1 MGVHVGGRPVRGP
14 AGVSDG
20 GRRGRHRVTFHA
32 FDEIGEPSGLLA
44 HHCMPH
50 ARSDERHS
58 RRVVPAVFQAL
69 QFLKTHLRGLPHAAE
84 TLPAYPTIPHMVSQ
98 LSPDATKPPTS
109 QSAM

>member
-69 QFLKTHLRGLPHAAE
+69 QSLKTHLRGLAARGRNI
-84 TLPAYPTIPHMVSQ
+84 TCIS
-98 LSPDATKPPTS
+98 DD
-109 QSAM
+109 SAHGLTA

>member
-1 MGVHVGGRPVRGP
+1 MAQRVCPMAAVAGGIGLRSRF
-14 AGVSDG
+14 
-20 GRRGRHRVTFHA
+20 RRDWR
-32 FDEIGEPSGLLA
+32 PSGLLA

-58 RRVVPAVFQAL
+58 RRIVPAVFQTL
-69 QFLKTHLRGLPHAAE
+69 QSLKTHLRGLPHVTE